1 MSPSVCE
8 AIGGVAT
15 HQPHSHRKNT
25 PIRKHTEGG
34 GHCYAPIAHTN
45 FTARLLSFTDFSTLY
60 ERVADV

>member
-15 HQPHSHRKNT
+15 HQPHSHRKHAYPQT
-25 PIRKHTEGG
+25 HRGG